1 VGKAAGLPKRSH
13 RIHVRLLP
21 LAVLLF
27 TIIALPSARDQHAFA
42 AGLDVRS
49 EASPAPAASG
59 LNIADEAL
67 KDVNTW
73 QGQCF
78 TWVKDVVER
87 ATGAQMGW
95 GYRAGYLAGGAVEV
109 PLAEAAR
116 GDVIQLSN
124 ESISGTGTFYLGL
137 HTAIV
142 LENLGGGKFDAI
154 DSNQNWDEVVRLRPN
169 YDPAASAA
177 RYAGITVRVYRFPG
191 GSATDAPPPA
201 STELGEGDLAV
212 VSADGDC
219 LRIRSAPSL
228 SGARLDC
235 LPDGSSVAIT
245 GAAVMG
251 DGLEWLPVSTSLGS
265 GWMAAMYLAP
275 ASSSAAPSAPA
286 AADLNDSSEPSAI
299 PVIGVA
305 NVLAVPPAGGITR
318 GVAGTNDPAALAAAQ
333 PFPVQTLSVF
343 DVASQQYLTFIPGA
357 PALVNTLNTSTLLA
371 GDVVTIRRASTGGAT
386 SMAPTSIAVTGATAF
401 STPPSG
407 GLTLGVAGTSD
418 IATLLAAQA
427 FPVQTLLAWD
437 VASQKYLTHIPG
449 APAMVNT
456 LNSSNLAAD
465 AVVIIRRADSTVVTV
480 TADQRTATISYY
492 YCEQGSNSAAIGD
505 GGGFCGAM
513 ASGQIVYE
521 GAAACAPGY
530 MGQRF
535 TIIGD
540 PSGRTYTC
548 ADTGSAVSGEHRDI
562 FFQNSDDAWV
572 WWVAMGTNVATIE
585 IVQ

>member
-1 VGKAAGLPKRSH
+1 M
-13 RIHVRLLP
+13 
-21 LAVLLF
+21 LLF

-42 AGLDVRS
+42 AGIDARS

-67 KDVNTW
+67 KDLNTW

-95 GYRAGYLAGGAVEV
+95 GYRAGYIAGGAVEV
-109 PLAEAAR
+109 PLAEAVR

-169 YDPAASAA
+169 YDPVASAA
-177 RYAGITVRVYRFPG
+177 RYTGITVRVYRFSG
-191 GSATDAPPPA
+191 GSATDTPPSA

-228 SGARLDC
+228 SGTRLDC
-235 LPDGSSVAIT
+235 LPDGSPVAIT

-275 ASSSAAPSAPA
+275 TSSSSAPTAPSAPA
-286 AADLNDSSEPSAI
+286 AAELSESSSV
-299 PVIGVA
+299 PVAGDA
-305 NVLAVPPAGGITR
+305 NVLPAPPSGGITR

-333 PFPVQTLSVF
+333 PFPVQTMFVF

-357 PALVNTLNTSTLLA
+357 PALVNTLNTSTLGA
-371 GDVVTIRRASTGGAT
+371 GDVVTIRRAVTGGAT
-386 SMAPTSIAVTGATAF
+386 SLAPTSIAVSGATAF
-401 STPPSG
+401 TTPPSG
-407 GLTLGVAGTSD
+407 GLTLGVAGTND
-418 IATLLAAQA
+418 VATLVAAQP

-437 VASQKYLTHIPG
+437 VGSQTYLTHIPG
-449 APAMVNT
+449 APAIVNT
-456 LNSSNLAAD
+456 LNSSNLRPD
-465 AVVIIRRADSTVVTV
+465 SIVIIRRDESGSVTV
-480 TADQRTATISYY
+480 TADHRTATISYY
-492 YCEQGSNSAAIGD
+492 YCEQGTNSAGIGD

-521 GAAACAPGY
+521 GAAACAPGN

-535 TIIGD
+535 TISGD
-540 PSGRTYTC
+540 PTGRTYTC
-548 ADTGSAVSGEHRDI
+548 ADTGSAVTGEHRDI
-562 FFQNSDDAWV
+562 FFHNSDDGWAW
-572 WWVAMGTNVATIE
+572 WLQMGTNVATIE

>member
-1 VGKAAGLPKRSH
+1 M
-13 RIHVRLLP
+13 
-21 LAVLLF
+21 LLF

-42 AGLDVRS
+42 AELDVRS
-49 EASPAPAASG
+49 AASPAPAATG

-67 KDVNTW
+67 KDLNTW

-78 TWVKDVVER
+78 TWVKGVVER

-109 PLAEAAR
+109 SLADAVR

-201 STELGEGDLAV
+201 LTELGEGDLAV

-265 GWMAAMYLAP
+265 GWMAAMYLTP

-286 AADLNDSSEPSAI
+286 AADLNDSSS
-299 PVIGVA
+299 VVTGDA
-305 NVLAVPPAGGITR
+305 NVLPVPPAGGITR

-343 DVASQQYLTFIPGA
+343 DVASQAYLTFIPGA
-357 PALVNTLNTSTLLA
+357 PALVNTLNAGTLTA

-386 SMAPTSIAVTGATAF
+386 SVAPTSIAVSGATAF
-401 STPPSG
+401 STPPAG
-407 GLTLGVAGTSD
+407 GLTLGVAGTND
-418 IATLLAAQA
+418 IVTLLAAQP

-437 VASQKYLTHIPG
+437 VTSQKYLTHIPG
-449 APAMVNT
+449 APALVNT
-456 LNSSNLAAD
+456 LNSSNLSPG
-465 AVVIIRRADSTVVTV
+465 AVVIIRRDDAGSVAV

-492 YCEQGSNSAAIGD
+492 YCEQGTNSAAIGD

-521 GAAACAPGY
+521 GAAACAAGY

-535 TIIGD
+535 TILGD
-540 PSGRTYTC
+540 PTGRTYTC
-548 ADTGSAVSGEHRDI
+548 ADTGSAVAGEHRDI
-562 FFQNSDDAWV
+562 FFHNSDDAWA
-572 WWVAMGTNVATIE
+572 WWVQMGTNVATIE